1 MVVNHDID
9 ITHLP
14 IGDLRPDPANPRRIS
29 DDELESL
36 TRSIREFG
44 LIDPIIARRED
55 KVVIGEHQRLLESLP
70 LGKPDSSDDERFR
83 RRVKGWKGL
92 TLGFLTEV
100 YILRSAIDTINQR
113 YFDGQQSLF
122 PGVAEGFSELL
133 ALMEKTVGIYNDSLA
148 GEIERLEC
156 LLNETGHRQDE
167 SPLSIDLAGLIEN
180 VQVAAQAQVAYLVD
194 MAKAEALDLLGETRQ
209 AFKLV
214 DRHA

>member
-55 KVVIGEHQRLLESLP
+55 KFVIGGHQRLLESLP

-83 RRVKGWKGL
+83 RRVERWKGL